1 MLHSLLLSAVNNT
14 HHKMANKRVHF
25 APKCELI
32 VYKPEPEVDDDIII
46 RSSQKKKEKI
56 KSKGRSK
63 KGESELIVYQPEAGV
78 DDAIVP
84 SNHKKKDDKSDTKKS
99 KSKKGRRGER
109 SVVARSS
116 RPSKVNDLLEL
127 YHQILSQTSPPATHA
142 RDNKNNDEE
151 HSVSTCSTH
160 DSTKSGSSRSTIRH
174 NNQRS
179 NDKKEHI
186 NQGNNG
192 EEQYMKEEI
201 CMWPDIDD
209 SASLSSTISSL
220 TDSTMSTI
228 NSIIS
233 SESYLT
239 YLNESDVKSSD
250 IQTLTCQLEL
260 LLKEVREDSLK
271 LDGR

>member
-1 MLHSLLLSAVNNT
+1 
-14 HHKMANKRVHF
+14 MANKRVHF

-32 VYKPEPEVDDDIII
+32 VYKPEPEVAADDDIIL
-46 RSSQKKKEKI
+46 RSSSQRKKEKI
-56 KSKGRSK
+56 KSKKSQSK

-84 SNHKKKDDKSDTKKS
+84 SNNHKKKDDKSDTKKS
-99 KSKKGRRGER
+99 KSKKGKRGER

-116 RPSKVNDLLEL
+116 RSSKVDDLLEL
-127 YHQILSQTSPPATHA
+127 YHQILSQTNPLVTHTG
-142 RDNKNNDEE
+142 DNRNNDEE

-160 DSTKSGSSRSTIRH
+160 DSTMTDSSRSTIRH

-179 NDKKEHI
+179 NDEKQYI
-186 NQGNNG
+186 NQRNN
-192 EEQYMKEEI
+192 EKEEENCI
-201 CMWPDIDD
+201 WPDIDD

-233 SESYLT
+233 TESYLT

-271 LDGR
+271 RDGR

>member
-1 MLHSLLLSAVNNT
+1 
-14 HHKMANKRVHF
+14 MANKRVHF

-32 VYKPEPEVDDDIII
+32 VYKPEPEVAADDIIL
-46 RSSQKKKEKI
+46 RSSQKKKKEKI
-56 KSKGRSK
+56 KSKSQSK
-63 KGESELIVYQPEAGV
+63 KGESELIVYQPEAAV

-84 SNHKKKDDKSDTKKS
+84 SHHKKKDDKSDTKKS
-99 KSKKGRRGER
+99 KSKKGRRRER
-109 SVVARSS
+109 SAVVARSS
-116 RPSKVNDLLEL
+116 RSSKVDELLEL
-127 YHQILSQTSPPATHA
+127 YHQILSQTNPLSTHTG
-142 RDNKNNDEE
+142 DNKNIDEE

-160 DSTKSGSSRSTIRH
+160 DSTMTSSSGSTIRH
-174 NNQRS
+174 NNQRINDGEQYVNQRN
-179 NDKKEHI
+179 NDK
-186 NQGNNG
+186 
-192 EEQYMKEEI
+192 EEENCI
-201 CMWPDIDD
+201 WPDIDD

-233 SESYLT
+233 TESYLT

-271 LDGR
+271 RDGR

>member
-1 MLHSLLLSAVNNT
+1 
-14 HHKMANKRVHF
+14 MANKRVHF

-32 VYKPEPEVDDDIII
+32 VYKPEPEVDDDIILL
-46 RSSQKKKEKI
+46 RSSQRRKEKT
-56 KSKGRSK
+56 KSKKSQSK
-63 KGESELIVYQPEAGV
+63 RGESELIVYQPDAGV

-84 SNHKKKDDKSDTKKS
+84 SNNHKKKDDKSDTKKS
-99 KSKKGRRGER
+99 KSKKSRKGER

-116 RPSKVNDLLEL
+116 RKSKVNDLLEL
-127 YHQILSQTSPPATHA
+127 YHQILSQTNPPLAIHTG
-142 RDNKNNDEE
+142 DNKNNDEE

-179 NDKKEHI
+179 NDEEQYN
-186 NQGNNG
+186 NQGNN
-192 EEQYMKEEI
+192 EKEEEI

-233 SESYLT
+233 TESYLT
-239 YLNESDVKSSD
+239 YLNESEIKSSD

-271 LDGR
+271 RDGM

>member
-1 MLHSLLLSAVNNT
+1 
-14 HHKMANKRVHF
+14 MANKRVHF

-32 VYKPEPEVDDDIII
+32 VYKPEPEVVDDDIIL
-46 RSSQKKKEKI
+46 RSSSQRKKEKV
-56 KSKGRSK
+56 KSKKSQSK
-63 KGESELIVYQPEAGV
+63 KGESELIVYKPEAGV
-78 DDAIVP
+78 DDAIVS
-84 SNHKKKDDKSDTKKS
+84 SNDKKKDDKSDTKKS
-99 KSKKGRRGER
+99 KSKKGKRGKR
-109 SVVARSS
+109 SAVVARSS
-116 RPSKVNDLLEL
+116 RSSKVDDLLEL
-127 YHQILSQTSPPATHA
+127 YHQILNQTNPLATHTG
-142 RDNKNNDEE
+142 DNKNNDEE

-160 DSTKSGSSRSTIRH
+160 DSTMTDSSRSTIRH

-179 NDKKEHI
+179 NDD
-186 NQGNNG
+186 
-192 EEQYMKEEI
+192 EQYVNQRNNEREEENCI
-201 CMWPDIDD
+201 WPDIDD

-233 SESYLT
+233 TESYLT

-271 LDGR
+271 RGR

>member
-1 MLHSLLLSAVNNT
+1 
-14 HHKMANKRVHF
+14 MANKRVHF

-32 VYKPEPEVDDDIII
+32 VYKPEPEVAADNIIL
-46 RSSQKKKEKI
+46 RSSSQRKKEKV
-56 KSKGRSK
+56 KSKKSQSK

-78 DDAIVP
+78 DDAIVS
-84 SNHKKKDDKSDTKKS
+84 SNDKKKDDKSDTKKS
-99 KSKKGRRGER
+99 KSKKGKRGER

-116 RPSKVNDLLEL
+116 RSSKVDDLLEL
-127 YHQILSQTSPPATHA
+127 YHQILSQTNPLVTHTG
-142 RDNKNNDEE
+142 DNKNNDEE

-160 DSTKSGSSRSTIRH
+160 DSTMTDSSRSTIRH

-179 NDKKEHI
+179 ND
-186 NQGNNG
+186 
-192 EEQYMKEEI
+192 EEQYVNQRNNDKEEENCI
-201 CMWPDIDD
+201 WPDIDD

-233 SESYLT
+233 SQSYLT

-271 LDGR
+271 RGR